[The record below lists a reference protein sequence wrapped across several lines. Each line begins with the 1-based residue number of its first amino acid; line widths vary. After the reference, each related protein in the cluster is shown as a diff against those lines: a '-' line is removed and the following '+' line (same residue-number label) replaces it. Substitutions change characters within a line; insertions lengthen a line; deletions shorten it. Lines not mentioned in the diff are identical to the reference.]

1 MKMKTEV
8 TMTVVTTI
16 TSSDSDDYQ
25 EKLDSLTEGL
35 AAQGFDVQ
43 VEDEDELD
51 YEDVFEMMEEDD
63 SYDY

>member
-1 MKMKTEV
+1 MKTEV